1 MSLKIISKEYRAK
14 LINNIRKRKWNILA
28 FVCFLAIFVGSVSA
42 ATIFSGKKDST
53 IVVDDNNSYSNQ
65 YINLDLVD
73 VLYKVKDKNNLVDF
87 YIENNRYVYYFSDD
101 LIQDNII
108 TIIKKAVRLLY
119 SFKDDIDDYNINAR
133 YYMHQGRK
141 KVEFNIFLY
150 NKNISNKK
158 FKSMFILEVY

>member
-1 MSLKIISKEYRAK
+1 MSLKIISKEYRPK
-14 LINNIRKRKWNILA
+14 IINNFRKRKWNILT

-73 VLYKVKDKNNLVDF
+73 VLYKVENKNNLVDF

-133 YYMHQGRK
+133 YYIHQGRK

>member
-1 MSLKIISKEYRAK
+1 MSLKIISKEYRPK
-14 LINNIRKRKWNILA
+14 IINNIRKRKWNILT

-53 IVVDDNNSYSNQ
+53 IVVDDNNSYSTQ

-73 VLYKVKDKNNLVDF
+73 VLYKVENKNNLVDF

-133 YYMHQGRK
+133 YYIHQGRK